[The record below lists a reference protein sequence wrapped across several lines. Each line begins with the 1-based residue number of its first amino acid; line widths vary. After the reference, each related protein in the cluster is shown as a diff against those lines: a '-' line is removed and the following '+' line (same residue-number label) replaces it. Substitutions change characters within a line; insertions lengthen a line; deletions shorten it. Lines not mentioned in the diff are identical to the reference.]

1 MTTTNILVDTYLAA
15 FNEADPQRRRE
26 LVERA
31 FTAEAT
37 YLDPVMAGTGHDGLD
52 AMIAG
57 AQAQFPG
64 HRFVLAGAP
73 DAHND
78 RVRFTWHL
86 RPEAGGDVVA
96 VGYDY
101 ARVAPDDR
109 LAEVTG
115 FLEMGPPAA

>member
-31 FTAEAT
+31 FTAEAS
-37 YLDPVMAGTGHDGLD
+37 YLDPVMAGAGHDGLD

-64 HRFVLAGAP
+64 HRFELSFGP
-73 DAHND
+73 DTHND
-78 RVRFTWHL
+78 VVRFAWTL
-86 RPEAGGDVVA
+86 RSEAGGEPVA
-96 VGYDY
+96 GGVDFATVDADG
-101 ARVAPDDR
+101 R
-109 LAEVTG
+109 LGNVTG
-115 FLEMGPPAA
+115 FLETA